1 MVGMMPTTK
10 KKLLISGA
18 VAGGS
23 VVAWVAFRTYVRSET
38 VRVLNTEYGYDEM
51 VAKVSKLKTL
61 GIDVNLPS
69 ASEFAESLVK
79 TWDTTLPD
87 KAFED
92 ILKKG
97 RKSEFW
103 PENYRDSK
111 YKKIEPFILKALSGA
126 YYTPEGTDT
135 KELSIAAGFAIAQ
148 ELSAEYQKSK
158 RR

>member
-1 MVGMMPTTK
+1 MVGMTPKTK
-10 KKLLISGA
+10 KQLLIGGA
-18 VAGGS
+18 LAGGS
-23 VVAWVAFRTYVRSET
+23 VLAWVGFRSYVRSET
-38 VRVLNTEYGYDEM
+38 ARTLNEKYGYDDM
-51 VAKVSKLKTL
+51 VAKAAKLKTF

-69 ASEFAESLVK
+69 AAEFSESLVR
-79 TWDTTLPD
+79 TWDTTMPD

-135 KELSIAAGFAIAQ
+135 KEMGIAAAFALTQ
-148 ELSAEYQKSK
+148 ELSEEYQKGK

>member
-10 KKLLISGA
+10 KKLLVGGA

-23 VVAWVAFRTYVRSET
+23 VVAWVAFRAYVRSET
-38 VRVLNTEYGYDEM
+38 IRVLNTKYGYDEM
-51 VAKVSKLKTL
+51 VAKTAKLKTF

-92 ILKKG
+92 ILKQG

-103 PENYRDSK
+103 PENYRSTK
-111 YKKIEPFILKALSGA
+111 YKKIEPFILKTLSGA

-135 KELSIAAGFAIAQ
+135 KEMGIAAAFALTQ
-148 ELSAEYQKSK
+148 ELSEEYQKSK